1 MRNLSILKQVLS
13 IVGLAII
20 GFLIV
25 GGVYIRSDSKVSA
38 ERELASAAGTHMS
51 VVQSVQYQF
60 LNARRREKDFLL
72 RRDEK

>member
-25 GGVYIRSDSKVSA
+25 GGVYFRSDSKVSA
-38 ERELASAAGTHMS
+38 ERELASAAGTRMS

-60 LNARRREKDFLL
+60 LNGRRREKDFLL

>member
-25 GGVYIRSDSKVSA
+25 GGVYFRSDSKVSA
-38 ERELASAAGTHMS
+38 ERELASAAGTRMS